1 MLILMNN
8 KVKYIGLE
16 SLIKVT
22 GASFVD
28 ISVLIKIVTEN
39 IIKPPLVRFSLYSA
53 LTVTTLQKN
62 LVASRVSKEA
72 HGSL

>member
-1 MLILMNN
+1 MNN

-28 ISVLIKIVTEN
+28 ISVLIKIITEN
-39 IIKPPLVRFSLYSA
+39 IIKPPLV
-53 LTVTTLQKN
+53 
-62 LVASRVSKEA
+62 
-72 HGSL
+72 